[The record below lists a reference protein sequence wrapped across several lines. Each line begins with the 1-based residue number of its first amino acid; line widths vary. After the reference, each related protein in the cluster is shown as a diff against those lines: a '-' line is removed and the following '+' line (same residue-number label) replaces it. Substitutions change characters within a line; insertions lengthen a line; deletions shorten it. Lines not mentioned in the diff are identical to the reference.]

1 MQKDQAAMQE
11 FTGKGL
17 QGVPSFLIGEEVV
30 AGFDRARLDQLLSQV
45 IIPCEKCSTKLRVP
59 RGKGKLKVTCPH
71 CQHQQ
76 ITTA

>member
-1 MQKDQAAMQE
+1 MQE

-17 QGVPSFLIGEEVV
+17 QGVPAFLIGEEVV
-30 AGFDRARLDQLLSQV
+30 AGFDRARLDQLLSKV
-45 IIPCEKCSTKLRVP
+45 TISCENCSSKLRVP
-59 RGKGKLKVTCPH
+59 GGKGKIKVTCPH